1 MPQSFS
7 QMKINS
13 DELNWSNEA
22 GLLKYNNAPT
32 ILLWY
37 KSLEILLMT
46 MDELTGIEKT
56 NEILQAY
63 GFRLGQLVGQNYS
76 GRDDLENI
84 LIEYSDLYRNAGWG
98 NVKISTFSKEEKRV
112 VLELHNSWEKIVFK
126 NISKEQETIILPNL
140 WAGLMSELLKEN
152 MEYTLLSKSLN
163 GADYEELHMFAQ
175 N

>member
-13 DELNWSNEA
+13 DEFNWSNEE
-22 GLLKYNNAPT
+22 GLLKYNEVPT
-32 ILLWY
+32 ILIWY

-56 NEILQAY
+56 NDVLQAF
-63 GFRLGQLVGQNYS
+63 GFRLGQMVGQNYS
-76 GRDDLENI
+76 GRNDLENI

-126 NISKEQETIILPNL
+126 NLSKEQESIILPNL
-140 WAGLMSELLKEN
+140 WAGLMSELLQEN
-152 MEYTLLSKSLN
+152 MEYKLLRKSSI
-163 GADYEELHMFAQ
+163 GDEYEELQMFAQ
-175 N
+175 